1 MPPGS
6 TSAAIDPEHV
16 AVTEPVPGSTIPVAL
31 MYVPTLDGLY
41 APIGLRRP
49 PRPGRVPIV
58 LLASGN
64 GGGGMAWIREAVRN
78 RGYVMERLLAAGFA
92 VAWLRYRAE
101 VELGYNN
108 GGRLIQDVRQ
118 GRQLLSRGPLEYED
132 EIAVVEYVKRL
143 PFVDPERVGLAGVS
157 HGGEMIFKLASE
169 YHGAAAAVACEP
181 ANHEFLDLTPDDTA
195 RVKPETRMRDIEEM
209 QMREAAKV
217 RARINEPRAR
227 ERIRTIRTPI
237 LVLGRDGD
245 HLQGIFRVSYDLL
258 REEGKDAEWLSYDH
272 PMHGYLF
279 PARGADGAYAV
290 DAIQDEAIDRA
301 IDFFRRKMK

>member
-1 MPPGS
+1 M
-6 TSAAIDPEHV
+6 DPEHIV
-16 AVTEPVPGSTIPVAL
+16 VTKPVAGSDVPVEL

-49 PRPGRVPIV
+49 PGPGRVPIV

-78 RGYVMERLLAAGFA
+78 RGWIMERLLRAGFA

-101 VELGYNN
+101 VELGYNK
-108 GGRLIQDVRQ
+108 GGRLVEDIRQ
-118 GRQLLSRGPLEYED
+118 GRQLLNRGPLEYED
-132 EIAVVEYVKRL
+132 EISIVEYVKRL
-143 PFVDPERVGLAGVS
+143 PFVDSDRVGLAGVS

-169 YHGAAAAVACEP
+169 YHGVAAGVACEP
-181 ANHEFLDLTPDDTA
+181 ANHEFLDLTPDSTA
-195 RVKPETRMRDIEEM
+195 RVKPETQMRDIEEM
-209 QMREAAKV
+209 QMREAQKV
-217 RARINEPRAR
+217 RARINEPVARAR
-227 ERIRTIRTPI
+227 IRAIRTPI
-237 LVLGRDGD
+237 LVLGREED

-279 PARGADGAYAV
+279 PLRGADGAYAA
-290 DAIQDEAIDRA
+290 DKIQDESIDRA